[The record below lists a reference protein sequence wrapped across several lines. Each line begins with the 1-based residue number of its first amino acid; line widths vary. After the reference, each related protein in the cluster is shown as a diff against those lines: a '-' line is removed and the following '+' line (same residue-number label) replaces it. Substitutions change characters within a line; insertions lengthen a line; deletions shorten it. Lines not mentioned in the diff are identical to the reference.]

1 MKSHL
6 LAILCI
12 LLLCAGVWA
21 QDPNP
26 QMSKLAW
33 IAGCWK
39 GGDKTQKEE
48 QWTKLA
54 GRTMFGVGRTIRDGN
69 TMTYDFLQI
78 REKGPEVLYIA
89 LPDGGAPVTFKLE
102 KLTDSEA
109 IFEND
114 EHEFPKRIRYQK
126 QTDGSLLVAVEG
138 EDHDRQKR
146 VEFPMKRVKCD

>member
-1 MKSHL
+1 VGNHL

-12 LLLCAGVWA
+12 LLVSAGAGA

-54 GRTMFGVGRTIRDGN
+54 GGTMLGVGRTIKDGK
-69 TMTYDFLQI
+69 TITYDFLQI
-78 REKGPEVLYIA
+78 REKGPEILLIA
-89 LPDGGAPVTFKLE
+89 HPDGGAAVYFKLG
-102 KLTDSEA
+102 TVSDSEA
-109 IFEND
+109 VFEND
-114 EHEFPKRIRYQK
+114 TIKFPRRIRYQR
-126 QTDGSLLVAVEG
+126 QADGSLIVAIEG
-138 EDHDRQKR
+138 KEEDRQKR
-146 VEFPMKRVKCD
+146 YESPMQRVKCD